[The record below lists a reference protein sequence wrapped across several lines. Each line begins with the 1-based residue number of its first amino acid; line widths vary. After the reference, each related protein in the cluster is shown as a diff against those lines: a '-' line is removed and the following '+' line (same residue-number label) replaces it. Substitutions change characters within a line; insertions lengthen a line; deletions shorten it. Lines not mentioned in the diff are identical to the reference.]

1 MLAVVLAILAKTVV
15 NLKLGLGSISKKN
28 NKSHIFKHLHS
39 TAIRLDSYNS
49 LCLKIIDKAN
59 SKFDLKI
66 KIVLHINW
74 RKPNLNPQRTDLAL
88 TFFTVVSVPL
98 FCSFLSLFVLFY
110 RFSLFLLLSLSL
122 TLIICIFYFLC
133 YTSLLLHLIST
144 HLVSHLS
151 LSSIVFIF
159 YTLIIEIFYCL
170 SYTSLFFISL

>member
-74 RKPNLNPQRTDLAL
+74 RKPNLNPQKTHLAL
-88 TFFTVVSVPL
+88 TFFTIVSVPL

-110 RFSLFLLLSLSL
+110 RFSLLFVIIIISDTNYLHLLLSLL
-122 TLIICIFYFLC
+122 YFAV
-133 YTSLLLHLIST
+133 TSFDYNTPCVTSFSFIYCFHFLYANYRDLLLS
-144 HLVSHLS
+144 
-151 LSSIVFIF
+151 
-159 YTLIIEIFYCL
+159 
-170 SYTSLFFISL
+170 